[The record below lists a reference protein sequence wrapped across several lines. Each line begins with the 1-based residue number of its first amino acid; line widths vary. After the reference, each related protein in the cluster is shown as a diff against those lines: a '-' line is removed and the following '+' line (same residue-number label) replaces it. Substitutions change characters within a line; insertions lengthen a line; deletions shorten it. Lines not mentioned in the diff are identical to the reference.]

1 MKPAIA
7 TIRSEIE
14 DNANLETA
22 IGHLQGLDIHCEA
35 KDFGRPPPFL
45 AALFELLT
53 GRPFESR
60 AGVPLRLEGEA
71 SLARPAPPR
80 LPVVWMRIDTDSGHL
95 ALGSGRRIGLAER
108 LDALEPV
115 KLAALAN
122 GEAQLILDW
131 SHENAPPFATAAI
144 TRCAA
149 RYGIPSG
156 HIAILTQSAGP
167 AAPPAPGEPHIIA
180 AHALVPLLWRLLFSG
195 LRVRP
200 GEFRA
205 PFGFAAAGPRER
217 PYHYVAVCEEGS
229 ALRANLVSR
238 LLEKPQ
244 RGLIA
249 FPKDRFRH
257 TMPGSEPFRAA
268 LDATSL
274 FHERGDNHAR
284 VEAFLAQKGNLVIE
298 PPLGVDAREAFRFL
312 PTEALRKATL
322 AIVCDLEMT
331 TSGPR
336 GLASDTLKAL
346 VSGLPFLHFGA
357 PGTMA
362 HLAEEG
368 FDVLDDIIDHGY
380 DAEPDP
386 AVRFAAAREALEAFL
401 ARPAAFTVAEQDRL
415 VNAAAH
421 ATGASS
427 KEGPLLNRW
436 VGTPLTAAR
445 GLPPASRHAATG
457 PVGAAGPGAV
467 HPHIFAHR
475 ALSARGAS
483 RRAIRLCRR
492 LARCY

>member
-14 DNANLETA
+14 DNANLQTA
-22 IGHLQGLDIHCEA
+22 IGHLQRLDIHCEA

-45 AALFELLT
+45 AALFELAA

-60 AGVPLRLEGEA
+60 AGVPIRLEGAA
-71 SLARPAPPR
+71 SLAGPAASR
-80 LPVVWMRIDTDSGHL
+80 LPVVWMRIDTERGHL

-131 SHENAPPFATAAI
+131 SHERAQTISTTPI

-149 RYGIPSG
+149 RYGIPAA
-156 HIAILTQSAGP
+156 HIAILTQSAEP
-167 AAPPAPGEPHIIA
+167 AGPPAPGEPHIIG

-217 PYHYVAVCEEGS
+217 PCHYVMVNEEGS

-238 LLEKPQ
+238 LLEEPQ

-257 TMPGSEPFRAA
+257 TMPGSEPFRTA
-268 LDATSL
+268 LDAISL

-298 PPLGVDAREAFRFL
+298 PPMGADARAAFRFI

-322 AIVCDLEMT
+322 AIVCEQEM
-331 TSGPR
+331 SGPGPR
-336 GLASDTLKAL
+336 SLASDALKAI
-346 VSGLPFLHFGA
+346 VAGLPFLHFGA

-362 HLAEEG
+362 LLAEEG
-368 FDVLDDIIDHGY
+368 FDVLDDLVDHGY

-386 AVRFAAAREALEAFL
+386 AIRFATAREALEAFL

-421 ATGASS
+421 NRRVF
-427 KEGPLLNRW
+427 EGPLLGRW
-436 VGTPLTAAR
+436 VGAPLTA
-445 GLPPASRHAATG
+445 LAACH
-457 PVGAAGPGAV
+457 PCLGAPQ
-467 HPHIFAHR
+467 PS
-475 ALSARGAS
+475 LSALQGLAPYIPTFS
-483 RRAIRLCRR
+483 RTAL
-492 LARCY
+492 